1 MMTAVLAM
9 TIYKHTKNASVYSM
23 RIDVLKAVGWK
34 IVIIITTI
42 IIIIITIIISTDSGG
57 MPVTVKCNGR
67 LQRSSRVVEEG
78 ELKRRN
84 TMEEVEKLSTS
95 VNTSAASLISTSS
108 VMGEVEGRR
117 RGEQS
122 LDLRSQYTTSPKS
135 GWI

>member
-1 MMTAVLAM
+1 M
-9 TIYKHTKNASVYSM
+9 
-23 RIDVLKAVGWK
+23 
-34 IVIIITTI
+34 
-42 IIIIITIIISTDSGG
+42 
-57 MPVTVKCNGR
+57 TVKCNGR

-84 TMEEVEKLSTS
+84 TMEEVEKLPTS

>member
-34 IVIIITTI
+34 IVMIITTI
-42 IIIIITIIISTDSGG
+42 IIIINITISTDSGG
-57 MPVTVKCNGR
+57 MAVTVKCNGR

-84 TMEEVEKLSTS
+84 TMEEVEKLPTS

>member
-1 MMTAVLAM
+1 
-9 TIYKHTKNASVYSM
+9 M

-34 IVIIITTI
+34 IVMIITTI
-42 IIIIITIIISTDSGG
+42 IIIINITISTDSGG
-57 MPVTVKCNGR
+57 MAVTVKCNGR

-84 TMEEVEKLSTS
+84 TMEEVEKLPTS